1 MLGVR
6 GQSQA
11 QHCSTVSLGER
22 SAFAVV
28 AVELSPAEVA
38 HAAALSSALPWHWG
52 CAAGL
57 ALDRDPSELQHPLP
71 APQRFLVQTGST
83 PIPALPPPSAS
94 ILIRL
99 LSAPCSRAAGVLCAA
114 CCSAPGAVGCL
125 PLLVCVRPRGLQRC
139 RAVPCRAVQQHQ
151 GCPNRLSLL
160 PGGRVKTWKRRWFIL
175 TDNCLYYFEY
185 TTVSELSRGWGRAV
199 GAGWGWVVCTA
210 PCPWPQ
216 GCGVQTWGR
225 AVPAAST
232 QGVLDRVLGALSPS
246 YGALGRGWRC
256 L

>member
-1 MLGVR
+1 MLSRAAGAWNVLGVR

-11 QHCSTVSLGER
+11 QQCSTVSLGER

-28 AVELSPAEVA
+28 AVELSPAEIA
-38 HAAALSSALPWHWG
+38 RAAALSSALPWHWG

-139 RAVPCRAVQQHQ
+139 RAVPCRAAAPGLPQ
-151 GCPNRLSLL
+151 PPLSAPRRKGEDVEATLVHPDRQLPLL
-160 PGGRVKTWKRRWFIL
+160 L
-175 TDNCLYYFEY
+175 
-185 TTVSELSRGWGRAV
+185 
-199 GAGWGWVVCTA
+199 
-210 PCPWPQ
+210 
-216 GCGVQTWGR
+216 
-225 AVPAAST
+225 
-232 QGVLDRVLGALSPS
+232 
-246 YGALGRGWRC
+246 
-256 L
+256 